1 MRVLYR
7 TGFLLVVV
15 SLGFTAFFVPA
26 AVQVSPEQ
34 QGHAKF
40 SGPYFGQKPPGKA
53 AEPFGLDIP
62 GLHQTLHSAL
72 IFSPDGNEAYWKPG
86 WNPREPIYMSRNEN
100 GRWTAPAV
108 APFSAPD
115 QGDDSPFISPD
126 GKKLYF
132 LSQRTERGQEMI
144 WVMSRTQE
152 GWSEPKP
159 LPIKVE
165 SWRTHWQLSVDGDHN
180 IYFGV
185 GEVVEGEVIGDIYC
199 SKYEHGQYGPPEKL
213 GPAVNKAGE
222 YNYSPFISPDG
233 SYLLFTRSQQPAKL
247 YISYPK
253 KDGTWTPG
261 RDLSEIIMSDISQMP
276 FVTADGK
283 YLFFT
288 ISGRIQWVDTGFIEE
303 LRPKE

>member
-26 AVQVSPEQ
+26 AVRVSPEQ
-34 QGHAKF
+34 HGHVKF

-72 IFSPDGNEAYWKPG
+72 IFSPDGKEAYWKPG
-86 WNPREPIYMSRNEN
+86 WNPREPVYISRNEN
-100 GRWTAPAV
+100 GRWTAHAV
-108 APFSAPD
+108 APFSAPE
-115 QGDDSPFISPD
+115 QGDDSP
-126 GKKLYF
+126 L
-132 LSQRTERGQEMI
+132 
-144 WVMSRTQE
+144 
-152 GWSEPKP
+152 
-159 LPIKVE
+159 
-165 SWRTHWQLSVDGDHN
+165 
-180 IYFGV
+180 
-185 GEVVEGEVIGDIYC
+185 
-199 SKYEHGQYGPPEKL
+199 
-213 GPAVNKAGE
+213 
-222 YNYSPFISPDG
+222 ISPDG

-261 RDLSEIIMSDISQMP
+261 RDLSEIIKSDISQMP

-288 ISGRIQWVDTGFIEE
+288 IGGRIQWIDAGFIEE